1 MKVIVISKNT
11 FNTIELANVSNIAF
25 ASNTY
30 TITAGG
36 TTSSYNADDYR
47 IAVLW

>member
-1 MKVIVISKNT
+1 MKVIVISKNN
-11 FNTIELANVSNIAF
+11 FNTVEIANVTNIAF

-30 TITAGG
+30 TITASG
-36 TTSSYNADDYR
+36 TTYSYSVDNYR